1 MSLVCFV
8 TQVRSTLRSSAPR
21 ARKGYPQASALRLCS
36 PPLRSALSTHASL
49 RFKGGRSPSP
59 CSCYPP
65 PSPGGVRHV
74 CHMPLP
80 IQRQRQRQ
88 QPKEEAPVNT
98 TATTAVVSPFA
109 QNNNNKQQKQTAK
122 EVIAANVQALIE
134 QLEQGHSEALT
145 AYLTAM
151 GRFHNYSFGNI
162 LEIARQKP
170 DATRVAGLYAWNQLG
185 RKVKKGEHGIRIL
198 APVIGVR
205 RKKDEEAEKDIRTQ
219 NQAVLVGF
227 RAAHVFDVSQTE
239 GTELPEFSERVS
251 GNAGQYRDRLVDF
264 VIAQGI
270 ALEFKES
277 IAPALGVSY
286 GGKIALLPGQSS
298 AEEFSTLVH
307 ELAHEMLHKAERRT
321 ATTKTVRETEAEAVA
336 FVVGKT
342 IGLETGRASADY
354 IHLYHGN
361 ASLLAESL
369 EVIQK
374 TSAVILSALE
384 TLELEINTEA
394 EPDLAQASYPP
405 LSPGGRPHAVRSNT
419 TPMPKPLQESRHEHR
434 Y

>member
-1 MSLVCFV
+1 M
-8 TQVRSTLRSSAPR
+8 
-21 ARKGYPQASALRLCS
+21 
-36 PPLRSALSTHASL
+36 
-49 RFKGGRSPSP
+49 
-59 CSCYPP
+59 
-65 PSPGGVRHV
+65 
-74 CHMPLP
+74 
-80 IQRQRQRQ
+80 
-88 QPKEEAPVNT
+88 NT
-98 TATTAVVSPFA
+98 TAATVTPSTA
-109 QNNNNKQQKQTAK
+109 NLNKQQKQTAK

-227 RAAHVFDVSQTE
+227 RSAYVFDVSQTE
-239 GTELPEFSERVS
+239 GTELPEFSERVA
-251 GNAGQYRDRLVDF
+251 GNAGEYRDRLVDF
-264 VIAQGI
+264 VISQGI
-270 ALEFKES
+270 ALEFKEN

-307 ELAHEMLHKAERRT
+307 ELAHEMLHKADRRT
-321 ATTKTVRETEAEAVA
+321 ATTKTVRETEAEAIA

-361 ASLLAESL
+361 ASLLTESL

-374 TSAVILSALE
+374 TSALILSALE
-384 TLELEINTEA
+384 SPAA
-394 EPDLAQASYPP
+394 ETAEEPEPELAQAS
-405 LSPGGRPHAVRSNT
+405 
-419 TPMPKPLQESRHEHR
+419 
-434 Y
+434 

>member
-1 MSLVCFV
+1 M
-8 TQVRSTLRSSAPR
+8 
-21 ARKGYPQASALRLCS
+21 
-36 PPLRSALSTHASL
+36 
-49 RFKGGRSPSP
+49 
-59 CSCYPP
+59 
-65 PSPGGVRHV
+65 
-74 CHMPLP
+74 
-80 IQRQRQRQ
+80 
-88 QPKEEAPVNT
+88 NT
-98 TATTAVVSPFA
+98 TAETVNQPTT
-109 QNNNNKQQKQTAK
+109 NNKQQKQTAK
-122 EVIAANVQALIE
+122 EVIAANVQSLIE

-185 RKVKKGEHGIRIL
+185 RKVKKGERGIRIL

-227 RAAHVFDVSQTE
+227 RSAYVFDVSQTE
-239 GTELPEFSERVS
+239 GAELPEFSERVS
-251 GNAGQYRDRLVDF
+251 GSAGEYRDRLVDF

-277 IAPALGVSY
+277 IAPALGMSY

-321 ATTKTVRETEAEAVA
+321 ATTKTVRETEAEAIA

-361 ASLLAESL
+361 AALLTESL

-374 TSAVILSALE
+374 TSAVILSAIE
-384 TLELEINTEA
+384 NPATEA
-394 EPDLAQASYPP
+394 AEEPEPELAQAS
-405 LSPGGRPHAVRSNT
+405 
-419 TPMPKPLQESRHEHR
+419 
-434 Y
+434 

>member
-1 MSLVCFV
+1 
-8 TQVRSTLRSSAPR
+8 
-21 ARKGYPQASALRLCS
+21 
-36 PPLRSALSTHASL
+36 
-49 RFKGGRSPSP
+49 
-59 CSCYPP
+59 
-65 PSPGGVRHV
+65 
-74 CHMPLP
+74 MPLP

-185 RKVKKGEHGIRIL
+185 RKVKKGERGIRIL
-198 APVIGVR
+198 APLMGIR

-227 RAAHVFDVSQTE
+227 RAAYVFDVSQTE
-239 GTELPEFSERVS
+239 GKELPEFSERVS
-251 GNAGQYRDRLVDF
+251 GSAGEYRDRLVDF

-277 IAPALGVSY
+277 IAPA
-286 GGKIALLPGQSS
+286 PW
-298 AEEFSTLVH
+298 H
-307 ELAHEMLHKAERRT
+307 ELRRQDC
-321 ATTKTVRETEAEAVA
+321 
-336 FVVGKT
+336 F
-342 IGLETGRASADY
+342 ASGP
-354 IHLYHGN
+354 IFRRG
-361 ASLLAESL
+361 
-369 EVIQK
+369 
-374 TSAVILSALE
+374 ILNPCA
-384 TLELEINTEA
+384 
-394 EPDLAQASYPP
+394 
-405 LSPGGRPHAVRSNT
+405 
-419 TPMPKPLQESRHEHR
+419 
-434 Y
+434 